1 MLPSRPKRN
10 AAGRRPPLATSPS
23 LNVVLVLL
31 LICYSS
37 SCCEAFAFFCGDGN
51 SIRSLMDFTRTAKA
65 PSTRTSDVVWGAR
78 PASAAQQRSR
88 RSGMLAMKVKFDA
101 KQDYYGRLN
110 IDKTAS
116 LNDIKRAYRRLA
128 LQTHPDVN
136 KAPDASETFKR
147 VCEAYK
153 VLSDAEARKGY
164 DLARGMHGGGYS
176 SRWGSGAAGRGSTS
190 SSSSSR
196 TWYDQ
201 YDPSGFGGRRPGA
214 NEDTR
219 ESIDDSFSSIFRDFV
234 GGVASKGGRGV
245 LEDVVEFLENS
256 VDGFGE
262 ESNAEFEEILKSDD
276 LTLVQEEIENLN
288 FLIPKLREKQQQAKI
303 DMMVAKGKLRTLQS
317 AAAARDMAAVDKQLE
332 AVERVAAMQARVQDL
347 DGHMKRADK
356 RQRRL
361 MLRAEELRWGMGG
374 RSAYSKYASPGAKG
388 SASSRTNTAG
398 SAGSAA
404 AAAGGGGGG
413 AGRSVAGGGGSGG
426 KGGGGGGGVEEELQK
441 LKKQMGL

>member
-1 MLPSRPKRN
+1 MHDQQYLLSAKMLPPRPKRN
-10 AAGRRPPLATSPS
+10 VAGRPPPLATSPS
-23 LNVVLVLL
+23 LHVLLVVL
-31 LICYSS
+31 LICCSH
-37 SCCEAFAFFCGDGN
+37 SCCKAFAFFGGDGSSSKSLRN
-51 SIRSLMDFTRTAKA
+51 IARTSKTPSI
-65 PSTRTSDVVWGAR
+65 RTSDVVWGAR

-88 RSGMLAMKVKFDA
+88 RSGTLAMKVKFDA

-164 DLARGMHGGGYS
+164 DLARGMQGGVYGN
-176 SRWGSGAAGRGSTS
+176 RWGSGAAGRGSTS

-201 YDPSGFGGRRPGA
+201 YDPSGFGGRRPGV
-214 NEDTR
+214 NEETR

-262 ESNAEFEEILKSDD
+262 ESNAEFEEILKSED
-276 LTLVQEEIENLN
+276 LTL
-288 FLIPKLREKQQQAKI
+288 
-303 DMMVAKGKLRTLQS
+303 
-317 AAAARDMAAVDKQLE
+317 
-332 AVERVAAMQARVQDL
+332 
-347 DGHMKRADK
+347 
-356 RQRRL
+356 
-361 MLRAEELRWGMGG
+361 
-374 RSAYSKYASPGAKG
+374 
-388 SASSRTNTAG
+388 
-398 SAGSAA
+398 
-404 AAAGGGGGG
+404 
-413 AGRSVAGGGGSGG
+413 
-426 KGGGGGGGVEEELQK
+426 
-441 LKKQMGL
+441 